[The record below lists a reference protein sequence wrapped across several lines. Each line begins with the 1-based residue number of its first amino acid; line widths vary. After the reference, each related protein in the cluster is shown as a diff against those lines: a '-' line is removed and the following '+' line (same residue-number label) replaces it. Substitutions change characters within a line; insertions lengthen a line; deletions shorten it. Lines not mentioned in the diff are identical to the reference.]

1 MAGKTKLVTVTG
13 LEVVEDESNT
23 AGSEPLNIDVGGT
36 GALTDRGAAASLLVP
51 YILQQSSV
59 PVSSGNITSE
69 TVFASVAVAA
79 GALGSNG
86 SLRVTSHWAC
96 TSNAN
101 AKTIRHRWSGIA
113 GQAFMSAN
121 ATATTGCVAATHIGQ
136 NNTTFGQVA
145 SSQVVMNAGYVTAS
159 SQGSTAAAD
168 TAAATEL
175 VITGQKGTG
184 TDTLTLQSY
193 VVELLYKA

>member
-13 LEVVEDESNT
+13 VEVVEDESGT
-23 AGSEPLNIDVGGT
+23 AGTEPLNVDVGGT
-36 GALTDRGAAASLLVP
+36 GALTERGAAASLLVP

-59 PVSSGNITSE
+59 PFSSGNITSE
-69 TVFASVAVAA
+69 TVFASVSVAA
-79 GALGSNG
+79 NALGRNG

-96 TSNAN
+96 TSNSN
-101 AKTIRHRWSGIA
+101 AKTIRHRWSGIS
-113 GQAFMSAN
+113 GQAFLSTSA
-121 ATATTGCVAATHIGQ
+121 TTTTGCVAVSHIGQ

-145 SSQVVMNAGYVTAS
+145 SSQVVMNAGYVAAS

-193 VVELLYKA
+193 VVELLHKA

>member
-1 MAGKTKLVTVTG
+1 MAGKTKLITVRG
-13 LEVVEDESNT
+13 EEIVEDESGT
-23 AGSEPLNIDVGGT
+23 AGTEPLNVDVGGT
-36 GALTDRGAAASLLVP
+36 GALTDRGAAASLLIP
-51 YILQQSSV
+51 YLLQQSSV

-69 TVFASVAVAA
+69 TVFASCPVAA

-86 SLRVTSHWAC
+86 ALRVTSHWAC

-101 AKTIRHRWSGIA
+101 AKTIRVRWDGISGV
-113 GQAFMSAN
+113 AFLSAN

-136 NNTTFGQVA
+136 NNTTFGQVG
-145 SSQVVMNAGYVTAS
+145 SSSVVMNAGYVVGS

-168 TAAATEL
+168 TSAATSL